1 MRSTNFWITNCKIIL
16 KDRIE
21 KGAVRVS
28 EGNITK
34 IILENKVGN
43 IYKENLEMNLKETTH
58 REYDNQIIMEPI
70 VDAKGM
76 YLSPGFI
83 DIHLHGAGGYDTMD
97 GNAKALEKSAKT
109 IVKHGTTAFLPT
121 TMTVSIPEINQT
133 LHAIK
138 AFIRDKAQADKFQ
151 LAKKSPK
158 IDGAQ
163 ILGVHLEGPFVN
175 PKAIGAQNPKYLL
188 LPSIRDY
195 DEMVK
200 GCEDI
205 VVSMTLAPEL
215 NGAKELIEYATNKG
229 IVCSAG
235 HTQATYEQMIKAVE
249 WGISHVTHLYNAMTP
264 FNHREPG
271 VVGAA
276 FDTHLTAEIIAD
288 GIHVSYP
295 ALRIAYKQKS
305 IDKML
310 LITDAM
316 MACCMP
322 DGKYALGGQ
331 DVYLKEGAARLENG
345 ALAGSVLTLEQAIS
359 NVYHYCNLPLH
370 EVVKMATYN
379 PAKFCKVEDTKGLI
393 KEGYDADLVLF
404 DENVQVNRVWIKG
417 EEQSL

>member
-1 MRSTNFWITNCKIIL
+1 MWITNCQIIL
-16 KDRIE
+16 KDGIE

-28 EGNITK
+28 DGKITK

-43 IYKENLEMNLKETTH
+43 CCKENLSLDKTIDKNSDNELIKE
-58 REYDNQIIMEPI
+58 EI

-97 GNAKALEKSAKT
+97 GNTEALDGIAKV
-109 IVKHGTTAFLPT
+109 IVKHGTTAFLST

-138 AFIRDKAQADKFQ
+138 AFMEDRAQEDKTQ
-151 LAKKSPK
+151 LARKNSK

-163 ILGVHLEGPFVN
+163 VLGAHLEGPFVN

-188 LPSIRDY
+188 LPSIRAY
-195 DEMVK
+195 DETVK

-215 NGAKELIEYATNKG
+215 NGAKELIQYAASKG
-229 IVCSAG
+229 VACSAG
-235 HTQATYEQMIKAVE
+235 HTQATYAEMMQAVG

-305 IDKML
+305 TDKML

-359 NVYHYCNLPLH
+359 NVYHHCNLPLY

-379 PAKFCKVEDTKGLI
+379 PAKFCKVEDRKGLI

-404 DENVQVNRVWIKG
+404 DENLQVKRVWVKG